1 MHVMEQLNLLRFAEM
16 VGVEGL
22 QVLNEKMKTME
33 HGENEIYKFLGV
45 EQADGINIKE
55 VSHRAEKMYI
65 IVEKFSR
72 RMNIITKTKLNFK
85 NVVAL

>member
-1 MHVMEQLNLLRFAEM
+1 MLKFAEM
-16 VGVEGL
+16 VEAEGL
-22 QVLNEKMKTME
+22 QVLNGKMKTIE
-33 HGENEIYKFLGV
+33 HNENEIYKFLGV

-72 RMNIITKTKLNFK
+72 RMNSITKTKLNFK
-85 NVVAL
+85 NVVTL

>member
-1 MHVMEQLNLLRFAEM
+1 MEQLNLLKFADM
-16 VGVEGL
+16 VEAEGL
-22 QVLNEKMKTME
+22 QVLNGKMKTIE
-33 HGENEIYKFLGV
+33 HNENEIYKFLGV

-55 VSHRAEKMYI
+55 VSRRAEKMYI

-85 NVVAL
+85 NVVTL

>member
-1 MHVMEQLNLLRFAEM
+1 MLKFAEM
-16 VGVEGL
+16 VEAEGL
-22 QVLNEKMKTME
+22 QVLNEKMKTIE
-33 HGENEIYKFLGV
+33 HDENEIYKFLGV

-72 RMNIITKTKLNFK
+72 KMNIITKTKLNFK
-85 NVVAL
+85 NVVTL

>member
-1 MHVMEQLNLLRFAEM
+1 MLKFAEM
-16 VGVEGL
+16 VEAEGL
-22 QVLNEKMKTME
+22 QVLNGKMKTIE
-33 HGENEIYKFLGV
+33 HNENEIYKFLGV

-55 VSHRAEKMYI
+55 VSRRAEKMYI

-85 NVVAL
+85 NVVTL

>member
-1 MHVMEQLNLLRFAEM
+1 MLKFAEM
-16 VGVEGL
+16 VEAEGL
-22 QVLNEKMKTME
+22 QVLNGKMKTIE
-33 HGENEIYKFLGV
+33 HNENEIYKFLGV

-85 NVVAL
+85 NVVTL

>member
-1 MHVMEQLNLLRFAEM
+1 MEQLNLLKFAEM
-16 VGVEGL
+16 VEAEGL
-22 QVLNEKMKTME
+22 QVLNGKMKTIE
-33 HGENEIYKFLGV
+33 HNENEIYKFLGV

>member
-1 MHVMEQLNLLRFAEM
+1 MLRFAEM

-22 QVLNEKMKTME
+22 QVLNEKMKAME

-55 VSHRAEKMYI
+55 VSHRAKKVYI
-65 IVEKFSR
+65 IVEKFSKK
-72 RMNIITKTKLNFK
+72 MNIITKTKLNNK
-85 NVVAL
+85 NVVTL

>member
-1 MHVMEQLNLLRFAEM
+1 MLKFAEM
-16 VGVEGL
+16 VEAEGL
-22 QVLNEKMKTME
+22 QVLNEKMKTIE
-33 HGENEIYKFLGV
+33 HDENEIYKFLGV

-85 NVVAL
+85 NVVTL

>member
-1 MHVMEQLNLLRFAEM
+1 MLRFAEM

-22 QVLNEKMKTME
+22 QDLNEKMKTME

-55 VSHRAEKMYI
+55 VSHRAKKVYI
-65 IVEKFSR
+65 IVEKFSKK
-72 RMNIITKTKLNFK
+72 MNIITKTKLNNK
-85 NVVAL
+85 NVVTL

>member
-1 MHVMEQLNLLRFAEM
+1 MEQLNLLKFAEM
-16 VGVEGL
+16 VEAEGL
-22 QVLNEKMKTME
+22 QVLNGKMKTIE
-33 HGENEIYKFLGV
+33 HNENEIYKFLGV

-85 NVVAL
+85 NVVTL

>member
-1 MHVMEQLNLLRFAEM
+1 MLKFAEM
-16 VGVEGL
+16 VEAEGL
-22 QVLNEKMKTME
+22 QVLNGKMKTIE
-33 HGENEIYKFLGV
+33 HNENEIYKFLGA

-85 NVVAL
+85 NVVTL

>member
-1 MHVMEQLNLLRFAEM
+1 MEQLNLLKFAEM
-16 VGVEGL
+16 VEAEGL
-22 QVLNEKMKTME
+22 QVLNGKMKTIE
-33 HGENEIYKFLGV
+33 HNENEIYKFLGV

-55 VSHRAEKMYI
+55 VSRRAEKMYI

-85 NVVAL
+85 NVVTL

>member
-1 MHVMEQLNLLRFAEM
+1 
-16 VGVEGL
+16 
-22 QVLNEKMKTME
+22 MKTIE
-33 HGENEIYKFLGV
+33 HNENEIYKFLGV

-85 NVVAL
+85 NVVTL

>member
-1 MHVMEQLNLLRFAEM
+1 MLKFAEM
-16 VGVEGL
+16 VEAEGL
-22 QVLNEKMKTME
+22 QVLNGKMKTIE
-33 HGENEIYKFLGV
+33 HNENEIYKFLGV

>member
-1 MHVMEQLNLLRFAEM
+1 MEQLNLLKFAEM
-16 VGVEGL
+16 VEAEGL
-22 QVLNEKMKTME
+22 QVLNGKMKTIE
-33 HGENEIYKFLGV
+33 HNENEIYKFLGV

-72 RMNIITKTKLNFK
+72 RMNSITKTKLNFK
-85 NVVAL
+85 NVVTL

>member
-1 MHVMEQLNLLRFAEM
+1 MLRFAEM

-33 HGENEIYKFLGV
+33 HGENEIYKFLGG

-55 VSHRAEKMYI
+55 VSHRAKKVYI
-65 IVEKFSR
+65 IVEKFSKK
-72 RMNIITKTKLNFK
+72 MNIITKTKLNNK
-85 NVVAL
+85 NVVTL

>member
-1 MHVMEQLNLLRFAEM
+1 MLKFAEM
-16 VGVEGL
+16 VEVEGL
-22 QVLNEKMKTME
+22 QVLNGKMKTIE
-33 HGENEIYKFLGV
+33 HNENEIYKFLGV

-85 NVVAL
+85 NVVTL